1 MNQPNQRPLSATEK
15 ALDAQKATDRQAV
28 RQIYDYY
35 MKRKGSLWSVKGLS
49 EWVFET
55 MNDVLKEDAERE
67 KAKAKK

>member
-15 ALDAQKATDRQAV
+15 ALDAQKVTDRQAV

-35 MKRKGSLWSVKGLS
+35 MKRKGSLWSLEGLS
-49 EWVFET
+49 AWVFET
-55 MNDVLKEDAERE
+55 MKDVMKEDAERE